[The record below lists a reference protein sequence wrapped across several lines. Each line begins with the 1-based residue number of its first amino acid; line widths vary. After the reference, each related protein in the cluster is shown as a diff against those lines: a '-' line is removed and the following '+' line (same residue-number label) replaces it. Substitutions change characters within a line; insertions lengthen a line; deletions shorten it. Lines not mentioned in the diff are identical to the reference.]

1 MDNNKDFA
9 YKLGYLVAGILAILS
24 TLVLIMLGV
33 AAVKLLIWVIGLQI
47 LREKH
52 VHTDLDTIHSTNS
65 NSCSYLRTRNSQA
78 GRRVDEGGEE
88 MEKEVKPY
96 YEDDYQSLDEVDTVD
111 LLEMKE
117 GALNDLNENERTI
130 HRINQI
136 LASRAIYATQL
147 ELF

>member
-1 MDNNKDFA
+1 M
-9 YKLGYLVAGILAILS
+9 
-24 TLVLIMLGV
+24 
-33 AAVKLLIWVIGLQI
+33 
-47 LREKH
+47 REKH

-65 NSCSYLRTRNSQA
+65 NSCSYLRTRNSQT
-78 GRRVDEGGEE
+78 RRRMDEGGE

-96 YEDDYQSLDEVDTVD
+96 YEDDYQSLDEVSTTD

-117 GALNDLNENERTI
+117 SALNDLNESERTI

>member
-1 MDNNKDFA
+1 MDE
-9 YKLGYLVAGILAILS
+9 
-24 TLVLIMLGV
+24 
-33 AAVKLLIWVIGLQI
+33 
-47 LREKH
+47 R
-52 VHTDLDTIHSTNS
+52 
-65 NSCSYLRTRNSQA
+65 
-78 GRRVDEGGEE
+78 GGEE
-88 MEKEVKPY
+88 MEKEVARPY

-117 GALNDLNENERTI
+117 GALNDLNESERTI

>member
-1 MDNNKDFA
+1 M
-9 YKLGYLVAGILAILS
+9 
-24 TLVLIMLGV
+24 
-33 AAVKLLIWVIGLQI
+33 
-47 LREKH
+47 
-52 VHTDLDTIHSTNS
+52 
-65 NSCSYLRTRNSQA
+65 
-78 GRRVDEGGEE
+78 DEGGEE
-88 MEKEVKPY
+88 MEKEVARPY

-117 GALNDLNENERTI
+117 GALNDLNESERTI